1 MFYKAIPFFDLDF
14 STVDSISGGRKPELF
29 AGAYEGRKKGKK
41 EGKEAG
47 KN

>member
-14 STVDSISGGRKPELF
+14 SPVDSISGVRKPELF
-29 AGAYEGRKKGKK
+29 TGTYQGRKKGKK

-47 KN
+47 EN

>member
-1 MFYKAIPFFDLDF
+1 MLYKAILFFDLDF
-14 STVDSISGGRKPELF
+14 STADSISGVRKPELF
-29 AGAYEGRKKGKK
+29 AGTYQGREKGKK